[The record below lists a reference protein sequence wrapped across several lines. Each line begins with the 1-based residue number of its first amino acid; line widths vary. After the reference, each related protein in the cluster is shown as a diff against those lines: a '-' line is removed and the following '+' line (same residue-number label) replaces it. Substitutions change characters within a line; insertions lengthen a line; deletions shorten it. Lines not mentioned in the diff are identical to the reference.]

1 MVCTSSKAFESIFF
15 WYTQTFPALH
25 RFCLSYN
32 KCDTFFPV
40 STKPFASHVVV
51 MAIWGS
57 ERNQSFSRDSLISS
71 QWWSVMGTPMCR
83 GEVKWVW
90 RTVRAIPYTS
100 WFVCQC
106 VMWRHLKE
114 TLGKIGVHF
123 LNVGVHFV
131 GPVTAVVMSENGPK
145 TTVQQ
150 AYSRNCFALEPPCLG
165 VSDFSQSVLK
175 FPLLW

>member
-90 RTVRAIPYTS
+90 RTVGAIPYTS

-131 GPVTAVVMSENGPK
+131 GTCHCDSD
-145 TTVQQ
+145 
-150 AYSRNCFALEPPCLG
+150 NCDVCQWSKDNRAAGL
-165 VSDFSQSVLK
+165 
-175 FPLLW
+175 FPQLSCTEIT